1 MSTHHE
7 FPKTTVRQ
15 VVLAL
20 LGGLF
25 APVLVFFLI
34 YKLIAGIQAT
44 HIEDTDPAIADAK
57 VLERIKPVAEVN
69 LSAVGAAR
77 VEKTGEQVVQEICA
91 ACHASGALGAP
102 KIGDKGAWGPRL
114 SQGYDTLLKHA
125 LEGIRSMPARGG
137 NPDLSDT
144 EVAGALVHMANQSGA
159 SFTPPAAPAPA
170 PEAAAPEAAPA
181 DAAAA
186 TPEAAAPAAAK

>member
-7 FPKTTVRQ
+7 FPRTTVRQ

-25 APVLVFFLI
+25 APAVVFFLI
-34 YKLIAGIQAT
+34 YKMMVGIQAT
-44 HIEDTDPAIADAK
+44 HLEDTDPAVADVK

-69 LSAVGAAR
+69 VSDSSGPR

-91 ACHASGALGAP
+91 ACHAAGALGSP
-102 KIGDKGAWGPRL
+102 KIGDKGAWGPRIA
-114 SQGYDTLLKHA
+114 QGYEALLKHA
-125 LEGIRSMPARGG
+125 LEGVRQMPARGG

-144 EVAGALVHMANQSGA
+144 EVANAVVLMANQSGA
-159 SFTPPAAPAPA
+159 SFEPPAPA
-170 PEAAAPEAAPA
+170 ASTPDAEAAAPEAAPA
-181 DAAAA
+181 
-186 TPEAAAPAAAK
+186 K